1 MQTKSILSKDK
12 ETESTLITSKQT
24 QAETNVPQ
32 PPYFLPENHL
42 QKKGQRPLPN
52 HIRSKAWSE
61 PDEDTP
67 NGG

>member
-1 MQTKSILSKDK
+1 MPSNLLLPQHINEKD
-12 ETESTLITSKQT
+12 TLITSKQT

-61 PDEDTP
+61 PPEDTP